1 MPIDL
6 VIDLGIKQNLSG
18 FKYLPD
24 QNRWRSG
31 IITTFQFYVSDD
43 NVVWKLIDQGEFS
56 NIKNNP
62 VWQIRNFSPA
72 TARFIK
78 LKAIKNTSNDDI
90 AGYAEVDVITN

>member
-31 IITTFQFYVSDD
+31 IITTFQFYVSD
-43 NVVWKLIDQGEFS
+43 VFMLPPGQ
-56 NIKNNP
+56 
-62 VWQIRNFSPA
+62 RAA
-72 TARFIK
+72 T
-78 LKAIKNTSNDDI
+78 I
-90 AGYAEVDVITN
+90 ADADVRAAA

>member
-6 VIDLGIKQNLSG
+6 VIDLGKNYNVCG

-24 QNRWRSG
+24 QNKWSSG
-31 IITTFQFYVSDD
+31 IITNYQFYISED
-43 NVVWKLIDQGEFS
+43 NVKWKLVNEGEFS

-62 VWQIRNFSPA
+62 VWQIKNFPQVN
-72 TARFIK
+72 ARFIK
-78 LKAIKNTSNDDI
+78 LRAIKNTSNDDV